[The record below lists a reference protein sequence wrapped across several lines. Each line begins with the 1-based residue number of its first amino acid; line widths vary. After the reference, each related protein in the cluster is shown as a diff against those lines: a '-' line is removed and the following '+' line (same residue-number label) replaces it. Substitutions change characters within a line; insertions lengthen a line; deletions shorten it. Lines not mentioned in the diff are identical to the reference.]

1 MKKLFCAE
9 QFEFVDLYYNDVYA
23 LRKVL
28 EVCLDKSFERFQ
40 QNSHVVPQDY

>member
-23 LRKVL
+23 LKKVF
-28 EVCLDKSFERFQ
+28 EVSSDKSFERNNQ
-40 QNSHVVPQDY
+40 KSS